1 MNGKICRG
9 GRTAAR
15 AWMRPRSMRS
25 RRRILLWRVP
35 NPSLVPLCVSENPR
49 KSVEAAFEKIRDV
62 SWGEATHPRGT
73 AMSVRTASGF
83 MTRLNLT
90 RIHPRS
96 RLSSTTLQSQNL
108 RGRQGPLAPPPTETP
123 TLNNS
128 LTSSPCCCTW

>member
-15 AWMRPRSMRS
+15 LDAASFDEVATTHPALARAEPFVGS
-25 RRRILLWRVP
+25 
-35 NPSLVPLCVSENPR
+35 PLRFGVSEE
-49 KSVEAAFEKIRDV
+49 SVEAAFEKIRDV

-96 RLSSTTLQSQNL
+96 H
-108 RGRQGPLAPPPTETP
+108 
-123 TLNNS
+123 
-128 LTSSPCCCTW
+128 